1 MGGRGVGLRR
11 RGVGVRIL
19 VHTPEDFNNVCVLA
33 RTLEVL
39 GVGTCFVYDPHRLIR
54 PCYSKSYG
62 RRLRTVLAG
71 AFFRIRFERV
81 ASPFELIREHDGRS
95 IATAP
100 DQSATSLYDCRF
112 EGNDLIL
119 FGSEGHGLAARGSSR
134 SLRRAPHDTA
144 AWCHIELQ
152 PQRRLGDRPRRVL
165 QADREPERLRNRYRA
180 PRLRMR
186 YTERNEKIR
195 TERC

>member
-81 ASPFELIREHDGRS
+81 ARPLEPYPRARRPLDSYRSGPVGDLALRFRVRRGRPDPVRLRRSRAGCPREWPKPATRASRYRSVVPRRASTSASP
-95 IATAP
+95 
-100 DQSATSLYDCRF
+100 
-112 EGNDLIL
+112 
-119 FGSEGHGLAARGSSR
+119 RGSS
-134 SLRRAPHDTA
+134 SPSAS
-144 AWCHIELQ
+144 
-152 PQRRLGDRPRRVL
+152 GRPRAGPPPKSVPCTPPPD
-165 QADREPERLRNRYRA
+165 AVYRA
-180 PRLRMR
+180 
-186 YTERNEKIR
+186 
-195 TERC
+195 